1 MVEQVSHLVTS
12 PFPYMVL
19 ILLAVMIVMIF
30 VDVMPIAALTCITA
44 IVMIISLVLGN
55 HWQDK
60 LIWDEAPTTHSHAHS
75 NGDSTAHTKRR
86 HNSTASQQ
94 VNPYT
99 GVMSGHPE
107 TVEEGFAT
115 TNRSRGASSSL
126 AVLLPSS
133 SGDNST
139 RSRSG
144 SESVSNPLLP
154 NLISSQ
160 KSAGI
165 AIVEGTDSDA
175 KGLHPVEEINYPLTR
190 EEKMENMNEFFEDMF
205 ASIDYSLLLIFLGT
219 FIVVANVD
227 STGIPKLLWTKI
239 VGKVPFASV
248 LSVVGISLFVLIS
261 SQFLGNV
268 AVVQLCK
275 PNVEHLDD
283 RAKAYAWAVISFVA
297 TVGGNLTITGSAA
310 NIIVAEKV
318 ARLDPNSSLDFFKH
332 YKVCFFVTLL
342 SCAVGAA
349 IITAEF
355 AIADAIAKY

>member
-1 MVEQVSHLVTS
+1 MAEQVSHLVTS

-19 ILLAVMIVMIF
+19 ILLAVMIIMIF

-55 HWQDK
+55 HWQDN
-60 LIWDEAPTTHSHAHS
+60 LIWDEVSKTHSHTHAHARAHS
-75 NGDSTAHTKRR
+75 DAESHAAPTKRR
-86 HNSTASQQ
+86 NDSTASQQ
-94 VNPYT
+94 INPYT

-107 TVEEGFAT
+107 SVEEGFAT
-115 TNRSRGASSSL
+115 TATKPRGMSNSL
-126 AVLLPSS
+126 AVLLPSGS
-133 SGDNST
+133 SNNSST

-154 NLISSQ
+154 SLVSSHQ
-160 KSAGI
+160 TAGI
-165 AIVEGTDSDA
+165 AIIPDGTDHDA
-175 KGLHPVEEINYPLTR
+175 KGCPPPLQPGEEITYPLTR

-227 STGIPKLLWTKI
+227 STGIPKLLWSKI

-261 SQFLGNV
+261 SQLLGNV

-310 NIIVAEKV
+310 NM
-318 ARLDPNSSLDFFKH
+318 
-332 YKVCFFVTLL
+332 
-342 SCAVGAA
+342 
-349 IITAEF
+349 
-355 AIADAIAKY
+355 